1 MSFKSSATCL
11 WLPWFPYIPVS
22 FFARG
27 LPFPGSAWAPILTA
41 PYSCLR
47 FHILYSF
54 CYLEVLNGGIDPS
67 WLTLSM
73 DNLDLLSPT
82 LRLPDSAR
90 CRVRCHTYC
99 FLGFLLLFPWK
110 YPLKAK
116 FVISGFYKFLSFP
129 RTTHYML
136 MD

>member
-73 DNLDLLSPT
+73 DILGLLSPT
-82 LRLPDSAR
+82 LCLPNSAR

-99 FLGFLLLFPWK
+99 FLGFLLFTM
-110 YPLKAK
+110 A
-116 FVISGFYKFLSFP
+116 ISLESKILCYLGFTYSLSFP
-129 RTTHYML
+129 HTTHYML